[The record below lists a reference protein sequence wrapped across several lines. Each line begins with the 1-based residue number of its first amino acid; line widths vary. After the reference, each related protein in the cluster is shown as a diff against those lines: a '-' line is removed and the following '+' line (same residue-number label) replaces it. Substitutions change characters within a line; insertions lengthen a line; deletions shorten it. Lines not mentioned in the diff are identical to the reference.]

1 MSDSAPR
8 IVLDTNICLALYL
21 YADPACGGL
30 QRVLASHQAVA
41 NAATRGEWLRVL
53 RDGHFPFDEERR
65 AAAGAAFDRCTRL
78 LDLSPRALPL
88 PRCRDPDDQKFLELA
103 RDASAL
109 MLVTRDR
116 ELLRLARRT
125 RRDAGFDV
133 LTPEA
138 LAAGTPGVAL

>member
-1 MSDSAPR
+1 MSDSTPR
-8 IVLDTNICLALYL
+8 IVLDTNVCLALFL
-21 YADPACGGL
+21 YADPACGALRGL
-30 QRVLASHQAVA
+30 LGSHQAVA
-41 NAATRGEWLRVL
+41 NAATRGEWLRML
-53 RDGHFPFDEERR
+53 REGQFPFDEGRR

-103 RDASAL
+103 RDASAV

-138 LAAGTPGVAL
+138 LAAGTRGVAL

>member
-1 MSDSAPR
+1 MSDSTPR
-8 IVLDTNICLALYL
+8 IVLDTNVSLALHL
-21 YADPACGGL
+21 YADPACAGL
-30 QRVLASHQAVA
+30 RLMLASHQAVA
-41 NAATRGEWLRVL
+41 NAATRDEWLRVL
-53 RDGHFPFDEERR
+53 REGRFPFDQDQR
-65 AAAGAAFDRCTRL
+65 AAAGAAFDRCTL
-78 LDLSPRALPL
+78 LLEPTPRALPL
-88 PRCRDPDDQKFLELA
+88 PRCRDRDDQKFLELA
-103 RDASAL
+103 RDASAV